1 MSRSPMCFLRVMRRS
16 ACRLTEENDCGMR
29 GLARDMLTDY
39 YVWVYHTMG
48 LVIFFVDLSSLIT
61 LQVIVAF

>member
-1 MSRSPMCFLRVMRRS
+1 
-16 ACRLTEENDCGMR
+16 
-29 GLARDMLTDY
+29 MLTDY